1 MADNEI
7 DLTSDVEGD
16 AGIRLSLS
24 LHDLTRASGST
35 LWNFQARGVPNSM
48 PRMLLV
54 MSMLAL
60 AGSAGAQPEI
70 RKSQLATVSQM
81 VGSARIEIVYRR
93 PVARGR
99 ELFGG
104 IVPYGRPWS
113 PSADSAAL
121 FTASRDLEVEGLRLA
136 AGRYSV
142 WAIPGRETWTVI
154 FSSAQ
159 PVFHLPYPEGR
170 DVLRVRAPARA
181 GDHMET
187 LAFYF
192 PVVDADSAILNLH
205 WGKTVVPLS
214 VRGK

>member
-1 MADNEI
+1 M
-7 DLTSDVEGD
+7 
-16 AGIRLSLS
+16 
-24 LHDLTRASGST
+24 
-35 LWNFQARGVPNSM
+35 F
-48 PRMLLV
+48 RMLLV
-54 MSMLAL
+54 SGLLAF
-60 AGSAGAQPEI
+60 AGTAGAQQI
-70 RKSQLATVSQM
+70 RPSQLATISQM

-93 PVARGR
+93 PVARRR

-121 FTASRDLEVEGLRLA
+121 FTTNRDLDVEGSRLA
-136 AGRYSV
+136 AGTYSV
-142 WAIPGRETWTVI
+142 WMIPGRETWTVI

-170 DVLRVRAPARA
+170 DVLRVRTSARV

-192 PVVDADSAILNLH
+192 PVVDADSAVLNMH
-205 WGKTVVPLS
+205 WGKAVVPLS
-214 VRGK
+214 VRARQDMMK